1 MSTAAPSA
9 ASPWPKLKLKYA
21 ASLVGARADS
31 RPEGSPYVGLENI
44 QSKTGKLLGAQG
56 LEADEFADGTSTVNL
71 FEAGDVLFGK
81 LRPYLAKAWVSTF
94 AGACTTE
101 ALVLRPNACIRS
113 DYLCRVILSPD
124 FIREVDTTT
133 FGSKM
138 PRADWADI
146 GNIEIS
152 VPPLAV
158 QREIEQSLH
167 AQASQIEALIASKQR
182 LLDLLTEKRRALI
195 ASAVTKGLNPA
206 APMRDSGIEWLGL
219 VPMHWRSERARWLF
233 GESRLDIR
241 TQDQMVTC
249 FRDGMVTLRSKRR
262 EDGFTNGEIEHGYQG
277 IRQGQLV
284 LHSMDAFAG
293 AIGVSDSDGKCTPEY
308 VICDPLTGE
317 TDAHYFALLLREMAL
332 RRYIQAHCSAVR
344 ERAPRIRFNE
354 FKDFVLPLPPLDEQ
368 HAIVAY
374 IERQALPLLRLAE
387 HTRTTLDLLKERRT
401 ALIAAAVSGDAAT
414 PNNQMEEDISH
425 AS

>member
-1 MSTAAPSA
+1 MSTTH
-9 ASPWPKLKLKYA
+9 WRRVKLKYLA
-21 ASLVGARADS
+21 ALKSGDAIEGKDIKDDGDYPVYGGNGLRGYTNRFTHEGERVLIGRQGALCGNINYAKGKFWATEHAIVATPKQDFNATWLGEALRAMNLNQYTQSAAQPGIAVEVIENLEVLVPPRAEQDQ
-31 RPEGSPYVGLENI
+31 I
-44 QSKTGKLLGAQG
+44 AQR
-56 LEADEFADGTSTVNL
+56 L
-71 FEAGDVLFGK
+71 
-81 LRPYLAKAWVSTF
+81 LAKLSQVD
-94 AGACTTE
+94 G
-101 ALVLRPNACIRS
+101 LVKA
-113 DYLCRVILSPD
+113 
-124 FIREVDTTT
+124 
-133 FGSKM
+133 
-138 PRADWADI
+138 
-146 GNIEIS
+146 
-152 VPPLAV
+152 
-158 QREIEQSLH
+158 
-167 AQASQIEALIASKQR
+167 KQR

-425 AS
+425 AT

>member
-1 MSTAAPSA
+1 MSTSAPSA
-9 ASPWPKLKLKYA
+9 ASPWPKVKLKYA

-71 FEAGDVLFGK
+71 FEMGDVLFGK

-167 AQASQIEALIASKQR
+167 AQASQIEALIASKR
-182 LLDLLTEKRRALI
+182 CLLGLLTEKRRALI
-195 ASAVTKGLNPA
+195 ASAVTQGLNPA
-206 APMRDSGIEWLGL
+206 APMRDSGIEWLGQI
-219 VPMHWRSERARWLF
+219 PAHW
-233 GESRLDIR
+233 GESRVAWLFAER
-241 TQDQMVTC
+241 DQ
-249 FRDGMVTLRSKRR
+249 RG
-262 EDGFTNGEIEHGYQG
+262 
-277 IRQGQLV
+277 
-284 LHSMDAFAG
+284 
-293 AIGVSDSDGKCTPEY
+293 
-308 VICDPLTGE
+308 
-317 TDAHYFALLLREMAL
+317 
-332 RRYIQAHCSAVR
+332 
-344 ERAPRIRFNE
+344 RAE
-354 FKDFVLPLPPLDEQ
+354 
-368 HAIVAY
+368 
-374 IERQALPLLRLAE
+374 LPLLEVSIHGGVRLREFSNDRIEQTAADPNTYKVAIQGDICFNKMRMWQGAVGTVPQDGLVSPDYVVAKPTRPLNADFYGRLFQAPQCSAE
-387 HTRTTLDLLKERRT
+387 AGRRSHGIVWDRLRLYWEEFRDMVVPVPPLEEQGEIVVSIDQATAEIDTLTRATESTIALLEERRT
-401 ALIAAAVSGDAAT
+401 ALFAWTVGGHTTDA
-414 PNNQMEEDISH
+414 N
-425 AS
+425 